1 MADLQK
7 KIAELEASLEASAK
21 DNNDLT
27 AIANDQAK
35 QLEEL
40 NAEHIRQDKQVEA
53 LLAENETLKAVN
65 DELSKELASL
75 SENSLQAAVDKAK
88 KTEVPTLS
96 AETFEVE
103 ETRYGFVSPVM
114 MFEKKRITNAD
125 VLASKELQAK
135 LVAAKSGMIKAVS

>member
-1 MADLQK
+1 
-7 KIAELEASLEASAK
+7 
-21 DNNDLT
+21 
-27 AIANDQAK
+27 
-35 QLEEL
+35 
-40 NAEHIRQDKQVEA
+40 